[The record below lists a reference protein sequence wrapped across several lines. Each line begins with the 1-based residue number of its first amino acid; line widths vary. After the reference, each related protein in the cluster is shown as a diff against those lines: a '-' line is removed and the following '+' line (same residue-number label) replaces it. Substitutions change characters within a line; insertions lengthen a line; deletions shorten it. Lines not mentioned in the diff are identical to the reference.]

1 MQLLS
6 QLQDRNLCRLKGYCA
21 HESARNAAAAS
32 SELQLLSEKLSTT
45 WRAERLLVFEQ
56 SPNGSLHDH
65 LFGSGLIQQQ
75 QQSSKTELLDWTT
88 RIKIALGAAR
98 GLLYIHDRAPLQV
111 HKQISLLQAVKTN
124 LLPPSL
130 QQNSV
135 QPTFCLQTISS
146 SLSNKTLHKCTLVQ
160 NNPPPWLSSATD
172 LCQHLYKTPKR
183 FIRISDSSLAHS
195 QSVNQ
200 ST

>member
-65 LFGSGLIQQQ
+65 LFGSGLMQQQ

-111 HKQISLLQAVKTN
+111 HKQISLLQAEKQISSPLSPTKLCVAN
-124 LLPPSL
+124 ILSANDLFPL
-130 QQNSV
+130 QQNSA
-135 QPTFCLQTISS
+135 QMHICAKQSS
-146 SLSNKTLHKCTLVQ
+146 SLALQCN
-160 NNPPPWLSSATD
+160 
-172 LCQHLYKTPKR
+172 
-183 FIRISDSSLAHS
+183 
-195 QSVNQ
+195 
-200 ST
+200 

>member
-6 QLQDRNLCRLKGYCA
+6 QLQDRNLCRLKGYCV
-21 HESARNAAAAS
+21 HESASNAAAAS

-65 LFGSGLIQQQ
+65 LFGSALM

-111 HKQISLLQAVKTN
+111 HKQITLLQAVKTN
-124 LLPPSL
+124 LLPP
-130 QQNSV
+130 
-135 QPTFCLQTISS
+135 
-146 SLSNKTLHKCTLVQ
+146 LSNNTLCSQHFVCKQSPLPSPTK
-160 NNPPPWLSSATD
+160 LSAQMHI
-172 LCQHLYKTPKR
+172 CAKQ
-183 FIRISDSSLAHS
+183 FSSLAL
-195 QSVNQ
+195 QCN
-200 ST
+200 

>member
-1 MQLLS
+1 VQLLS
-6 QLQDRNLCRLKGYCA
+6 QLQDRNLCRLKGYCV
-21 HESARNAAAAS
+21 HESASNAAAAS

-65 LFGSGLIQQQ
+65 LFGSGLMQQQQQQQ

-124 LLPPSL
+124 LLPP
-130 QQNSV
+130 
-135 QPTFCLQTISS
+135 
-146 SLSNKTLHKCTLVQ
+146 LSNKTLCSQHFVCKQSPLPSPTK
-160 NNPPPWLSSATD
+160 LSAQMHI
-172 LCQHLYKTPKR
+172 CAKQ
-183 FIRISDSSLAHS
+183 FSSLAL
-195 QSVNQ
+195 QCN
-200 ST
+200 

>member
-1 MQLLS
+1 MQLLL
-6 QLQDRNLCRLKGYCA
+6 QLQDRNLCRLKGYCV
-21 HESARNAAAAS
+21 HESAAAAS

-65 LFGSGLIQQQ
+65 LFGSGLMQQQQQ

-98 GLLYIHDRAPLQV
+98 GLLYMHDRAPLQV

-124 LLPPSL
+124 LLPP
-130 QQNSV
+130 
-135 QPTFCLQTISS
+135 
-146 SLSNKTLHKCTLVQ
+146 LSNKTLCSQHFVCKQSPLPSPTKLCTNALLCKTILLLGSPVQ
-160 NNPPPWLSSATD
+160 LICASIYTKPPKD
-172 LCQHLYKTPKR
+172 
-183 FIRISDSSLAHS
+183 SLASAIHL
-195 QSVNQ
+195 
-200 ST
+200 